1 MKTLCG
7 TLRLCVFAVKPLTL
21 SRKSRFQY
29 ENSLRN
35 FAPLR
40 LRDEAFDFEPQIKIP
55 I

>member
-1 MKTLCG
+1 MKTLCE

-35 FAPLR
+35 FASLR
-40 LRDEAFDFEPQIKIP
+40 LRGEDFSFEA
-55 I
+55 